1 MNRSLFLCVLSTL
14 VWCLPVATF
23 AADRP
28 VGDKAEPVRVL
39 TRSSTKA
46 DSVVHNGPVK
56 DFEVNL
62 RYKVYDLEVNGWS
75 RGGELQVELT
85 RKGEPVSLID
95 KEPHILV
102 KVREH
107 PKRQSSLRVH
117 HSVESLLK
125 GKYWGSIGGS
135 PERIEE
141 VEIAISFHGK
151 QGTLRVTFT
160 GDEIRRIKE
169 EVVTKSAPEVKVR
182 PKAVSSAPQPNNPPQ
197 ETRILDRKK

>member
-1 MNRSLFLCVLSTL
+1 MNRSIFPSFLSAF
-14 VWCLPVATF
+14 VWCLPLGVF
-23 AADRP
+23 AAEPP
-28 VGDKAEPVRVL
+28 VGEKAEPGRVL
-39 TRSSTKA
+39 TRSSTEEN
-46 DSVVHNGPVK
+46 SVVHNGPVK
-56 DFEVNL
+56 DLKVNL
-62 RYKVYDLEVNGWS
+62 RYKVYDVEVNGWS

-85 RKGEPVSLID
+85 RKGMPVSLID
-95 KEPHILV
+95 KEPFILV

-107 PKRQSSLRVH
+107 PKRQTALRVH
-117 HSVESLLK
+117 HSVESLLN

-169 EVVTKSAPEVKVR
+169 EVKTKSTTDPEALSSPR
-182 PKAVSSAPQPNNPPQ
+182 PEKTASG
-197 ETRILDRKK
+197 K